1 MVQGALAI
9 SLRKAIGTQGTVSV
23 VHREAVQLL
32 PKQMTVD
39 NDNNKVKIWRDFK
52 HYNFWKLYFLQKSE
66 QILSRS
72 LLPNHRALQVKARS
86 H

>member
-39 NDNNKVKIWRDFK
+39 NDNNKVKI
-52 HYNFWKLYFLQKSE
+52 
-66 QILSRS
+66 
-72 LLPNHRALQVKARS
+72 
-86 H
+86 